1 MAVTTT
7 TVPLPT
13 SRKMLIGV
21 YASTALVALALTWR
35 NGAPYLHSPAAL
47 FTAFWQDVKAN
58 NATRFI
64 TVDILWFGFAAA
76 VWMVIEARKHQ
87 IRFVWAYILAFPLVD
102 VSVAF
107 PLFLIARELRIKDRE
122 PLGLRTLDT
131 VLIAASAAGLL
142 ALTVWIDR

>member
-1 MAVTTT
+1 M
-7 TVPLPT
+7 
-13 SRKMLIGV
+13 
-21 YASTALVALALTWR
+21 
-35 NGAPYLHSPAAL
+35 
-47 FTAFWQDVKAN
+47 
-58 NATRFI
+58 
-64 TVDILWFGFAAA
+64 WFSFAAA